1 MIQQERELRIY
12 DLLQTYRVMRVEQL
26 AAELKVTPATVRNDL
41 TRMMRN
47 GLVKRVHGGAIL
59 AKDPSTA
66 YEIPFS
72 LRRDAFQEEK
82 QLIGRVAAG
91 EVSDGQTIILDVST
105 TVLEAARNLRMRKN
119 LIVITNA
126 IHIFME
132 LCNCPEM
139 LVILTGGMLERDE
152 MCLVGPI
159 AENTLRGFYAD
170 KAIIGVGGLS
180 LGKGITGFGIAESE
194 VPKVMIESAREIVVV
209 ADSSKLDRVSFTAT
223 APLEKIHRLI
233 TDWHAQP
240 GQIKALK
247 DRGLE
252 VVVCGPNTHQE
263 STGRAV
269 PTSGN

>member
-59 AKDPSTA
+59 AKDLSTA

-72 LRRDAFQEEK
+72 LRRDVFQKEK
-82 QLIGRVAAG
+82 QSIGQVAAG

-126 IHIFME
+126 IHIWE
-132 LCNCPEM
+132 LIRRKGEALCHRRRTNPW
-139 LVILTGGMLERDE
+139 ERAAPNR
-152 MCLVGPI
+152 LQSTP
-159 AENTLRGFYAD
+159 
-170 KAIIGVGGLS
+170 
-180 LGKGITGFGIAESE
+180 
-194 VPKVMIESAREIVVV
+194 P
-209 ADSSKLDRVSFTAT
+209 SSSRRW
-223 APLEKIHRLI
+223 IR
-233 TDWHAQP
+233 
-240 GQIKALK
+240 
-247 DRGLE
+247 
-252 VVVCGPNTHQE
+252 
-263 STGRAV
+263 STF
-269 PTSGN
+269 